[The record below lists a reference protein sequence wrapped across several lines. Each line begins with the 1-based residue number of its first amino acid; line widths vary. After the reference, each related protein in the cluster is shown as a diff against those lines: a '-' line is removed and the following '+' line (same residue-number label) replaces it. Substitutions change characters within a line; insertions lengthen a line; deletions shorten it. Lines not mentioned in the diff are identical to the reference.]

1 MKRYITISIL
11 LSFSTFSHSLEV
23 YQYIIWNQYIDQ
35 TGKLISGNK
44 KFQNFLAMN
53 KLKPIRVIYH
63 DKFLTHGR
71 PDPQKIKMIAD
82 VSKKYPHIPISFDIE
97 IGNKFKP
104 QTILPIVNQTLD
116 LYHQYEG
123 AAPVGVFAV
132 LPQTVFGSESMDQM
146 TKKKYLKLN
155 QKYEEIAKKVDFLSP
170 VIYNNWFR
178 DFGEWRKRTDH
189 QLSESKKYASKYNLK
204 VIPYFSSSY
213 LDKDFFKNHIIYSL
227 TEQEMKQRLDY
238 INSKNVD
245 GIIIWDSSIGV
256 LSNGEKPTF
265 DINKG
270 AAKAIIDFAKK

>member
-1 MKRYITISIL
+1 MKRYITIGIL

-23 YQYIIWNQYIDQ
+23 YQYIIWNQYIDE
-35 TGKLISGNK
+35 TGKLISDNK
-44 KFQNFLAMN
+44 KFQNFLATN
-53 KLKPIRVIYH
+53 KLKSIRVIYH

-104 QTILPIVNQTLD
+104 QTVLPIVNQTLD

-146 TKKKYLKLN
+146 TEKKYLKLN
-155 QKYEEIAKKVDFLSP
+155 QQYEEIAKKVDFLSP

-178 DFGEWRKRTDH
+178 DFGEWKKRTDH

-213 LDKDFFKNHIIYSL
+213 LDKKFFKNHIIYPL

-238 INSKNVD
+238 IRSKNVD

-270 AAKAIIDFAKK
+270 AAKAIIDFANK